1 MKQYLK
7 KNKSKIVREYNYN
20 VIKIKFYK
28 EFYVNDNTD
37 PIRVSSNFLDG
48 IVDLGFNQLDK
59 ISMYDSK
66 KNIIWEFSNKL
77 KNENTFYLYYYGLRS
92 LYWLAN
98 AYTTTSDKKCLILG
112 EKIINSFYKE
122 KENIKNAMLYNDH
135 AQAER
140 IENLIYFYSINPKK
154 RRKGKF
160 SKKCISLIGEALD
173 NLLGDKYYQKN
184 HNHGILVDKACLIGV
199 TFLKRYN
206 EIDYVY
212 NRLKAQMKVA
222 YAMDGVH
229 RENSVDYHF
238 TILQNIVGC
247 FEIFDLVNFNIEDD
261 IKALKEKMYD
271 FIIYST
277 LPSGKKT
284 MFGDSKG
291 GVLKFDYDNDNIK
304 NVKTKGLEGIKPKE
318 LFKYFSSGYVF
329 LREHFNKENY
339 ADSTWIS
346 IKAGYT
352 TRIHKHQD
360 DMSICL
366 YSKGYDIFI
375 DPGMYNYEYKN
386 PIKDYVE
393 SQAAHTT
400 IGIKNMPYSVASGN
414 GNKFKIIS
422 RIRSNEYDY
431 VCCVSNV
438 YENVTIYRNLY
449 YIRIM
454 NVLIINDEIYSKEK
468 QQFVQYY
475 HLGKDIKIVKN
486 NINEVTLEMPNKKN
500 VQITQMNEI
509 DSLNIIKGEGKGQYS
524 LISMGFGKYETTETL
539 EYIKIAQNTRFV
551 TVINIDS
558 SMDLQINLN
567 DNKLFLNKS
576 NENLEL
582 NLMVHEPI
590 NESLKNVEV
599 KLSGNILNISNLNL
613 DGMQHCIYAFDDND
627 KIIEKQ
633 AYTSENSIKLDLNEK
648 NNLKIM
654 YYLRNQYYDSK
665 YGILCKIEKDS
676 SGEIHIKKYDSMHR
690 PKIKKHEIIKE
701 NTNYK
706 FKVSLEYDYKPKFKW
721 YVYKNGAQIFS
732 IENDKNTFDFELVE
746 KGDYVV
752 MVSVYDAI
760 FKEFDFYQYDL
771 IKIDNN
777 PNK

>member
-1 MKQYLK
+1 
-7 KNKSKIVREYNYN
+7 
-20 VIKIKFYK
+20 
-28 EFYVNDNTD
+28 
-37 PIRVSSNFLDG
+37 
-48 IVDLGFNQLDK
+48 
-59 ISMYDSK
+59 MYDSK

-98 AYTTTSDKKCLILG
+98 AYTATSNEECLKLG
-112 EKIINSFYKE
+112 EKIIDSFYKE

-154 RRKGKF
+154 CRKGKF

-271 FIIYST
+271 FITYST
-277 LPSGKKT
+277 LPSGKKP
-284 MFGDSKG
+284 MFDDSKG
-291 GVLKFDYDNDNIK
+291 GVLKYDYDNDNIK
-304 NVKTKGLEGIKPKE
+304 YVKTRGLEGIKPKE

-329 LREHFNKENY
+329 LREHFNEKNY
-339 ADSTWIS
+339 SDSTWIS

-360 DMSICL
+360 DMSVCL

-386 PIKDYVE
+386 PIKDYIE
-393 SQAAHTT
+393 SQSAHTT
-400 IGIKNMPYSVASGN
+400 VAIRNMPYSIASGN
-414 GNKFKIIS
+414 GSKFKIIA
-422 RIRSNEYDY
+422 RTKNNEYDY

-449 YIRIM
+449 YLRRM
-454 NVLIINDEIYSKEK
+454 NVVVINDEIYSKEK
-468 QQFVQYY
+468 HDFIQYY

-486 NINEVTLEMPNKKN
+486 NVNEVTLEMPNKIN
-500 VQITQMNEI
+500 VQMTQMDKI
-509 DSLNIIKGEGKGQYS
+509 DSLNIIKGEEKGQYS
-524 LISMGFGKYETTETL
+524 VTSMGFGQYEPTETL
-539 EYIKIAQNTRFV
+539 EYIKTAQNTSFI
-551 TVINIDS
+551 TVINIES
-558 SMDLQINLN
+558 SVNLQSKLA
-567 DNKLFLNKS
+567 DNKLFLSKS
-576 NENLEL
+576 NQNIEL
-582 NLMVHEPI
+582 DLITHKPI

-599 KLSGNILNISNLNL
+599 KLAGSILNISNSNL
-613 DGMQHCIYAFDDND
+613 DGMQHCIYVFDDND

-633 AYTSENSIKLDLNEK
+633 AYTSEDSLKLDSNEK
-648 NNLKIM
+648 NSLKIM
-654 YYLRNQYYDSK
+654 YYLRNEYYESK
-665 YGILCKIEKDS
+665 YGILCNIEKNS
-676 SGEIHIKKYDSMHR
+676 NGKISIKKYDNMYR

-701 NTNYK
+701 NINYQ
-706 FKVSLEYDYKPKFKW
+706 FKVNLEYDYKPKFKW
-721 YVYKNGAQIFS
+721 YVYKNGAQVFFTENNNNTFNFKF
-732 IENDKNTFDFELVE
+732 IEN
-746 KGDYVV
+746 GDYVV
-752 MVSVYDAI
+752 IVSVYDAI

-771 IKIDNN
+771 IKIVNDV
-777 PNK
+777 NK